1 MKLCKQEDKVA
12 EYWEKEFNKL
22 MDATETSSVELFYMT
37 EVRYEFLEQLD
48 FPDWFPVLF
57 VFFVIG

>member
-1 MKLCKQEDKVA
+1 MA

-57 VFFVIG
+57 VFFVNG